1 MSRKTGRLL
10 VVATP
15 IGNLEDVTAR
25 AVRVLREADVVA
37 AEDTRHTRPLL
48 HALGLDRPLVSLH
61 EHNEARASADLLARM
76 AAGETVALVS
86 DAGTPLVSDPGQ
98 RLVAA
103 AHDAGIPVVAI
114 PGPSAL
120 TAALSVAGLG
130 ADRFVFEGFLPARAG
145 ARRTRLAA
153 LAPEARTLVFF
164 EAPHR
169 LVASLVDAAA
179 VLGAGRVAVLARE
192 LTKRFETVLVDSLG
206 GLAARVAA
214 DADQQRGECVL
225 VVAGA
230 PAGEAATATAS
241 PEQVVSVLLEDLPPA
256 RAAALAAK
264 LTGRPKRELY
274 EIAMRLGGAARP

>member
-98 RLVAA
+98 RLVAG
-103 AHDAGIPVVAI
+103 AHEAGIPVVAI

-169 LVASLVDAAA
+169 LVASLADAAA